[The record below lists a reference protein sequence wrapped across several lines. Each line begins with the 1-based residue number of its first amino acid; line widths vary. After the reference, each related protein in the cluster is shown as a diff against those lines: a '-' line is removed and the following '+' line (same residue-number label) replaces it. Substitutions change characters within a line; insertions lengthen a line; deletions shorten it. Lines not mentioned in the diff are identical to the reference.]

1 MEKKVSKPSC
11 GRASILIISAPSGSG
26 KSTLVRRL
34 IASLPD
40 LAFSVSHTTRPRREG
55 EKDGR
60 DYFFVRRKRFERMI
74 AARDFIEW
82 AEVHGHLYGTSKGQ
96 IDKALKAG
104 RDILL
109 DIDVQG
115 HQQVRKLLPEAL
127 SVFVMPPSL
136 RELKRR
142 LAERHSDS
150 PRVIER
156 RLAAARQEIT
166 HWPDYDYLVVND
178 RLSLATQALGA
189 IVRAGRFRRQNQA
202 ERAQEIC
209 QTFGG

>member
-11 GRASILIISAPSGSG
+11 GRASIFVISAPSGSG

-34 IASLPD
+34 IASLRD
-40 LAFSVSHTTRPRREG
+40 LAFSVSYTTRPRREG
-55 EKDGR
+55 EKEGR
-60 DYFFVRRKRFERMI
+60 DYLFVRRKRFERMI
-74 AARDFIEW
+74 AAGDFIEW

-96 IDKALKAG
+96 IDKALGAG

-115 HQQVRKLLPEAL
+115 HRQIRKCLPEAL
-127 SVFVMPPSL
+127 SVFVMPPSF

-150 PRVIER
+150 PLVIER
-156 RLAAARQEIT
+156 RLAAACREIT

-178 RLSLATQALGA
+178 HLSLATQALRA

-202 ERAQEIC
+202 ERAREIC
-209 QTFGG
+209 KTFGG

>member
-1 MEKKVSKPSC
+1 MEKKLPEPPRER
-11 GRASILIISAPSGSG
+11 GSILIISAPSGSG

-40 LAFSVSHTTRPRREG
+40 LAFSVSYTTRPRREG
-55 EKDGR
+55 EQEGR
-60 DYFFVRRKRFERMI
+60 DYFFVTRKRFERMI
-74 AARDFIEW
+74 AGGDFIEW

-96 IDKALKAG
+96 IDKALEAG

-115 HQQVRKLLPEAL
+115 HQQVRKRLPEAL

-136 RELKRR
+136 QELKRR

-150 PRVIER
+150 PQVIEK

-166 HWPDYDYLVVND
+166 HWPEYDYLVVND
-178 RLSLATQALGA
+178 HLSLATQALRA

-202 ERAQEIC
+202 ERAREIC
-209 QTFGG
+209 ESFGG